1 MSALLFCLGL
11 ILAYAGMLG
20 LCLAMDRHWKQL
32 ASAFEPGWQRLC
44 RPLGWLLLTLSLL
57 VAWQVWP
64 PAMAPVGWLGMP
76 SLGGISLLFLLPY
89 QPRLALWLPLV
100 AAPVLLA
107 LGVMG

>member
-1 MSALLFCLGL
+1 MSVLLFCLGL

-32 ASAFEPGWQRLC
+32 ASAFKPGWQRLC